1 MNILLAI
8 MGKLLGKPRPLDS
21 RNRVTLPPEVLEL
34 LKLKPNDE
42 VFFRLDNGKITVGKA
57 LIKYELI
64 DEILRTK
71 SK

>member
-1 MNILLAI
+1 

-21 RNRVTLPPEVLEL
+21 RNRVTLPPEVLDL

-42 VFFRLDNGKITVGKA
+42 IFFRLDDGKITMGKA

-64 DEILRTK
+64 DEILSEKTK
-71 SK
+71 

>member
-1 MNILLAI
+1 

-42 VFFRLDNGKITVGKA
+42 IFFRLDDEKITMGKA
-57 LIKYELI
+57 LVKYELI
-64 DEILRTK
+64 DRLLGDK
-71 SK
+71 AK